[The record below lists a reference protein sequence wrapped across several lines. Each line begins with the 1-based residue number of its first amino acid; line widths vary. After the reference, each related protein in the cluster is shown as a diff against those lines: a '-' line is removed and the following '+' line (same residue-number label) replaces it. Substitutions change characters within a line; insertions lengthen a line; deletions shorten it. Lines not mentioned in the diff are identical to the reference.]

1 MSDVRDLG
9 PIEGHEVP
17 PNWRPR
23 GSGTPS
29 GAAPAL
35 PAAPSDQLSTP
46 PDAAAPDGPP
56 SNWAPPSGTPVRS
69 PGASPVPS
77 LPPMAAAK
85 AEAAQALRDI
95 RDAHR
100 RGPKPNERP
109 LPQWVKRLAWVLD
122 DSIPVPATNGRRV
135 GLDGILTFVPGIGDA
150 AGVVLSMVVVFA
162 GVGAGVSLPTT
173 LRMLLNVGL
182 EGLVGLVPF
191 GGAVFDLAYKAN
203 NRNVRLIE
211 RDLADR
217 RGTRRSSLAVL
228 GLVVLTLVVGA
239 LMAMFAFVAG
249 IALFVWFLYW
259 AAGRLA

>member
-1 MSDVRDLG
+1 MEGMPDVRDLG
-9 PIEGHEVP
+9 PIEGREVP
-17 PNWRPR
+17 PNWQPR
-23 GSGTPS
+23 RGGAPS
-29 GAAPAL
+29 DAAPAL
-35 PAAPSDQLSTP
+35 PS
-46 PDAAAPDGPP
+46 
-56 SNWAPPSGTPVRS
+56 APPGP
-69 PGASPVPS
+69 SPVPS
-77 LPPMAAAK
+77 PVPSPPPVAAAK
-85 AEAAQALRDI
+85 AEAVQALRDI

-109 LPQWVKRLAWVLD
+109 LPQWVRRLAWVLD

-135 GLDGILTFVPGIGDA
+135 GLDGLLTFVPGIGDA
-150 AGVVLSMVVVFA
+150 AGVVLSMVVVLA

-191 GGAVFDLAYKAN
+191 GGALFDLAYKAN

-228 GLVVLTLVVGA
+228 ALVVLTLAVGA
-239 LMAMFAFVAG
+239 LMTLLAFVAG
-249 IALFVWFLYW
+249 VALFVAFLYW
-259 AAGRLA
+259 LAGRLG